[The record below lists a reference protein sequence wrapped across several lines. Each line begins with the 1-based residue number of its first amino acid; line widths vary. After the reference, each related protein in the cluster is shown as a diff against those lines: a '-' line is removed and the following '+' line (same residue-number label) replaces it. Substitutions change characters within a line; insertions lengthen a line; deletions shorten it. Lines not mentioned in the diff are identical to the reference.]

1 MKYINF
7 LLGLFFTFHVLLPYS
22 AQAQSGSNDA
32 SFNPIDSILGKGT
45 GANGSITAM
54 AIQSDGKILIVGAF
68 TTYNGTTR
76 NRIAR
81 INTDGTLDT
90 GFDPGTGAGSTISA
104 IAIQSDGKILIGG
117 AFTTYNGTTRNRIA
131 RIHTD
136 GSLDTGFDPGTGAS
150 NIGQINAMAIQS
162 DGKILIGGQF
172 TAYNGTARNRIARIN
187 TDGSLD
193 TGFNPAPATGAD
205 NTINAISIQSDGKI
219 LIGGQFTTYNGT
231 SRNRIVRI
239 NTDGTLDTGF
249 DPATGADNTISAFA
263 ILSDGKILIAG
274 WFTTYNGTARNRIAR
289 INTDGTLDTGFDPG
303 TGAGSSM
310 SSMAIQSDGKILIGG
325 NFTSYNGITRNRI
338 ARINSNGSLDS
349 EFDRGRG
356 ADNSIN
362 AMAIQSDGKIV
373 IGGNFTT
380 YNGTASIRIARINSD
395 GSLDSGFDPGL
406 GADGIIYAIA
416 IQSDGKILIGGS
428 FTTYNGTT
436 RNRIARI
443 NSDGSLDTGF
453 DPGTGADAPIYA
465 IAIQSDGKILIG
477 GNFTS
482 YNGTTR
488 TRIAR
493 INSDGSLDTGFD
505 SGGAGVNS
513 SINAIAIQSDGK
525 ILIVGGFTSY
535 QGTTRNRIARINS
548 DGSYDTGF
556 DSGTASN
563 GNISVIAIQS
573 DGKIL
578 IGGGLTA
585 YNGTARNR
593 IARINSDGSLDT
605 GFDPGTGATAT
616 IGTMAI
622 QSDGKILIG
631 GSFTAYNGTTR
642 NRIARINTDGSL
654 DTGFDPGTGAPAT
667 ISTMAIQSDG
677 KVVIGGTFTS
687 YNGIT
692 RTRIARILNCT
703 APTVSAN
710 SSSSSICIG
719 ASATLSGTGASTYA
733 WQPGNLTGS
742 PSVSPSSTTTYTVT
756 GTDANGCSNTGTY
769 QITVN
774 ALPSVGINSSA
785 STICNGASA
794 SLSGTGATTYA
805 WQPGNLTGSPVVSP
819 TSNTTYTVVGTDANG
834 CTNSSTT
841 LISIYAPGNPLCT
854 QPTCGM
860 PTSISATPTY
870 NSVVINFTKA
880 LSANTTFIQT
890 RVKGTA
896 NWGGS
901 SITGQSLTINYLI
914 PSTVYEYRLRSSC
927 TGAASLFTS
936 ISEFTTPVYVAPL
949 PNCNAPTNIN
959 ATVTGANSVTLT
971 WTASV
976 GAQQYFVQYKPS
988 TSSWANSF
996 GSTAFSTTK
1005 TFTNLVPNTTYNYR
1019 VRTTCVTGQ
1028 TMNPGSTFSSINNFT
1043 TLPGASSA
1051 LFNVNES
1058 AWSIYPNPTHDLV
1071 QLEFTSSVEEALT
1084 IMVFDMTGR
1093 LVQSV
1098 VTQSLK
1104 GNNQIDISLGTLSN
1118 GMYIIK
1124 SRQGN
1129 AVTTLGKVTKN

>member
-1 MKYINF
+1 M
-7 LLGLFFTFHVLLPYS
+7 
-22 AQAQSGSNDA
+22 
-32 SFNPIDSILGKGT
+32 
-45 GANGSITAM
+45 
-54 AIQSDGKILIVGAF
+54 
-68 TTYNGTTR
+68 YNGISIS
-76 NRIAR
+76 RIAR
-81 INTDGTLDT
+81 INSDGSLDT
-90 GFDPGTGAGSTISA
+90 GFTPGTGAGSTINA

-117 AFTTYNGTTRNRIA
+117 TFTTYIRTFRGRIA
-131 RIHTD
+131 RINSD
-136 GSLDTGFDPGTGAS
+136 GSLDTVFNQGMGADQ
-150 NIGQINAMAIQS
+150 NISTMAIQS
-162 DGKILIGGQF
+162 DGKIV
-172 TAYNGTARNRIARIN
+172 
-187 TDGSLD
+187 
-193 TGFNPAPATGAD
+193 
-205 NTINAISIQSDGKI
+205 
-219 LIGGQFTTYNGT
+219 IGGQFTTYNGT
-231 SRNRIVRI
+231 SR
-239 NTDGTLDTGF
+239 F
-249 DPATGADNTISAFA
+249 
-263 ILSDGKILIAG
+263 
-274 WFTTYNGTARNRIAR
+274 Y
-289 INTDGTLDTGFDPG
+289 
-303 TGAGSSM
+303 
-310 SSMAIQSDGKILIGG
+310 
-325 NFTSYNGITRNRI
+325 
-338 ARINSNGSLDS
+338 
-349 EFDRGRG
+349 
-356 ADNSIN
+356 
-362 AMAIQSDGKIV
+362 
-373 IGGNFTT
+373 
-380 YNGTASIRIARINSD
+380 IARINSD
-395 GSLDSGFDPGL
+395 GSLDTGFDSGT
-406 GADGIIYAIA
+406 GADNNVNAIA
-416 IQSDGKILIGGS
+416 IQSDGKILIGGE

-453 DPGTGADAPIYA
+453 DPGTGANNTINAM
-465 IAIQSDGKILIG
+465 AIQSDGKIVIG
-477 GNFTS
+477 GTFTT

-488 TRIAR
+488 NRIAR

-505 SGGAGVNS
+505 SGGAGASS

-525 ILIVGGFTSY
+525 IVIGGQFTTY

-548 DGSYDTGF
+548 NGNLDTGF
-556 DSGTASN
+556 TPGTGAGSSA
-563 GNISVIAIQS
+563 IYAIAIQS

-578 IGGGLTA
+578 IGGGFTT
-585 YNGTARNR
+585 YNGTTRNS
-593 IARINSDGSLDT
+593 IARINTDGSLDT
-605 GFDPGTGATAT
+605 GFDPGTGADNFIRAF
-616 IGTMAI
+616 AI
-622 QSDGKILIG
+622 QSDGKIVIG
-631 GSFTAYNGTTR
+631 GQFTTYNGTAR

-654 DTGFDPGTGAPAT
+654 DTGFDPGSGITVTFEFINA
-667 ISTMAIQSDG
+667 MAIQSDG
-677 KVVIGGTFTS
+677 KVVIGGQFTS
-687 YNGIT
+687 YNGT
-692 RTRIARILNCT
+692 ARTRIARILNCT
-703 APTVSAN
+703 ATTVSAN

-719 ASATLSGTGASTYA
+719 ASATLSGTGATTYA

-805 WQPGNLTGSPVVSP
+805 WQPGNLTGSPSVSLSSTTTYTVIGTDANGCSNTATYQVTVNALPSVGINSSAASICNGTSATLSGTGASSYAWMPGSLSGSPSVSPSSTTTYTVTGTNGNGCTNTATYQITVNALPTVGINSSAASICNGLSATLNGTGASSYTWMPGSLTGSPSVSPSSTTTYTVTGTDANGCSNTGTYQITVNALPSVGINSSASTICIGASASLSGSGASTYAWQPGNLTGSPVVSP

-854 QPTCGM
+854 QAPCGM

-927 TGAASLFTS
+927 TGATSLFTS

-996 GSTAFSTTK
+996 GSTAYSTTK
-1005 TFTNLVPNTTYNYR
+1005 TFTNLVPNTTYDYR

-1043 TLPGASSA
+1043 TLPSASSA